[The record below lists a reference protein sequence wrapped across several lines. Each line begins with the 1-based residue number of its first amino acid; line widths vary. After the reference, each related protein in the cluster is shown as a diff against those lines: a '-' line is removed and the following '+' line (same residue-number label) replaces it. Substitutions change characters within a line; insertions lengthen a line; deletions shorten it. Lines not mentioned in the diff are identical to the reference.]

1 MRKKLIIILTILL
14 TIPDILVGQKQNTT
28 KYPYQLI
35 DINYSARKSGHFV
48 INNANEF
55 WDIFGTFPPSG
66 INLYQNVLI
75 VIIGSTGGCSEPKIS
90 IEMVQNTEIKAIDCF
105 IRIDHFGACRKNF
118 HIQRGIV
125 AKKPPTGYVINVQP
139 FYVSNK
145 LTEL

>member
-48 INNANEF
+48 INNADEF
-55 WDIFGTFPPSG
+55 WDMLGSFPPSG
-66 INLYQNVLI
+66 INFYQNVLI

-105 IRIDHFGACRKNF
+105 IRIDVFGACRANYR
-118 HIQRGIV
+118 ITRWILI
-125 AKKPPTGYVINVQP
+125 KKPPTEYVINVKV
-139 FYVSNK
+139 FKVFNK